1 VFDFNDLMVFKIV
14 VDYKSISYAAKMLD
28 CSQAKV
34 TQTINSL
41 EKKLDVRLLNRS
53 VRPLQLTLSG
63 KIFYKKS
70 CYIISQIKLL
80 EYIGNDSSC
89 YRKIKV
95 GVDKNL
101 LGEFSEELFYNL
113 NTYSSKIVVDM
124 YSGSSEALKNQLCED
139 GLDLLMLVDDN
150 NLEFKVDDFL
160 IKNSCNKDLKFYKKI
175 KGNIFVFFV
184 FYSLNVELSLLDFLF
199 KV

>member
-1 VFDFNDLMVFKIV
+1 VFDFNDLMIFKMV

-34 TQTINSL
+34 TQTINTL
-41 EKKLDVRLLNRS
+41 ERNLDAKLLNRS
-53 VRPLQLTLSG
+53 VRPLQLTLAG

-80 EYIGNDSSC
+80 EYIGNDPSC

-101 LGEFSEELFYNL
+101 LGGFSEELFYNL

-150 NLEFKVDDFL
+150 SLEFKVDDFL

-175 KGNIFVFFV
+175 KGNIFSFFV